1 MYLSFYI
8 TDSRNGLIFQY
19 LPSANA
25 PTFHDLWV
33 KMKSVEGM
41 DSDISSH
48 DEIKIGKYLKVS
60 KYHSSVNNLNYW
72 CLNSKEN
79 ETLISNGS
87 TTSNKIEPFFLLENI
102 DCILM
107 EYFNKDQL
115 TVKKLSNNSD
125 RLTMIFNYIIDDGEP
140 QLSGNLYSNKI
151 KEVIPLQND
160 FTKIIHSTAKNL
172 SNVVA
177 NSSQKKELG
186 YHGVMSSA
194 INANDD
200 DDNVVPWR
208 TTKFTPYT
216 KEEIYLDFKEKVHLV
231 FQKHDGHGKHRIV
244 SSNGYINN
252 ELKNNSR
259 NSRMQLIH
267 GSIYGSING
276 HSLLNDNIP
285 TIELNLNNNGSNLGI
300 PRFHKCVNIED
311 YIIDNGDSNLLNTK
325 IKFIP
330 PDGKFK
336 LMDYNINLQNI
347 SSNDMGLISI
357 NFENNLGLND
367 DEFEITV
374 NINGSSKVNK
384 IKNLIVD
391 LKFFEKM
398 NNQESNELLEQG
410 KIKII
415 RNTHGRFS
423 NDVGTVTGSWIF
435 DVNTPTGAIAV
446 LRGCI
451 EDTTVTKDTDSNESN
466 KINVTN
472 PMILQTLNIKYEYE
486 GQLIS
491 GIKVNSIDVSKGLRS
506 TPTSNIFKG
515 VKYISEMIDWEV
527 REC

>member
-25 PTFHDLWV
+25 PTFNDLWV
-33 KMKSVEGM
+33 KMKSVESM
-41 DSDISSH
+41 DSDIANH

-60 KYHSSVNNLNYW
+60 RYHSYVNNLNYW
-72 CLNSKEN
+72 CLNSEEN
-79 ETLISNGS
+79 ETLASSIAS
-87 TTSNKIEPFFLLENI
+87 TTNKLEPFALLENI
-102 DCILM
+102 DTILM
-107 EYFNKDQL
+107 EYFIKDQL

-125 RLTMIFNYIIDDGEP
+125 RLTMIFNYIIDDGEL
-140 QLSGNLYSNKI
+140 QVSGNLYSNKI

-160 FTKIIHSTAKNL
+160 FTKIIHSTAKNI
-172 SNVVA
+172 SNAVV
-177 NSSQKKELG
+177 NSSQKKDLR

-194 INANDD
+194 INTG

-208 TTKFTPYT
+208 TTKFTPYS

-231 FQKHDGHGKHRIV
+231 FQKHGHVKHRIA

-252 ELKNNSR
+252 ELKSDSR
-259 NSRMQLIH
+259 SSRMRLIH
-267 GSIYGSING
+267 GSIYGSVNG
-276 HSLLNDNIP
+276 HSLLNGNTP
-285 TIELNLNNNGSNLGI
+285 TIELNLNNNGSDLGI
-300 PRFHKCVNIED
+300 PRFHNCVNAED
-311 YIIDNGDSNLLNTK
+311 YMTDNEDSNLLNTK

-330 PDGKFK
+330 PDGKFH
-336 LMDYNINLQNI
+336 LMNYNINLQNI
-347 SSNDMGLISI
+347 GSNDMGLISI

-384 IKNLIVD
+384 IKNLVVD
-391 LKFFEKM
+391 LKFFEEM
-398 NNQESNELLEQG
+398 NNNDNDINELSQYG

-423 NDVGTVTGSWIF
+423 NDVGTITGSWIF
-435 DVNTPTGAIAV
+435 DVSTPTGTIAV

-451 EDTTVTKDTDSNESN
+451 EDVIATKDTESNESN
-466 KINVTN
+466 KIKSVGS
-472 PMILQTLNIKYEYE
+472 MILQTLNIKYEYE

-491 GIKVNSIDVSKGLRS
+491 GIKVNSIDVSRGLRS

-515 VKYISEMIDWEV
+515 VKYISEMIDCEV

>member
-25 PTFHDLWV
+25 PTFSDLWV
-33 KMKSVEGM
+33 KMKSVENV
-41 DSDISSH
+41 DSDISSFY
-48 DEIKIGKYLKVS
+48 EIKIGKYLNVS
-60 KYHSSVNNLNYW
+60 RYHSNVNNLNYW
-72 CLNSKEN
+72 CLSSKEN
-79 ETLISNGS
+79 DISNGS
-87 TTSNKIEPFFLLENI
+87 GTNRIEPLVLLENI
-102 DCILM
+102 DTILM

-115 TVKKLSNNSD
+115 TVKKLTNNSD

-172 SNVVA
+172 SNAVA
-177 NSSQKKELG
+177 NSSQKKDLR
-186 YHGVMSSA
+186 YHGVMSSNTT
-194 INANDD
+194 IM
-200 DDNVVPWR
+200 DDNAVPWR
-208 TTKFTPYT
+208 TTKFTPYS
-216 KEEIYLDFKEKVHLV
+216 KEEIYLDFKEKVKLV
-231 FQKHDGHGKHRIV
+231 FQKHGNGKRRIF

-252 ELKNNSR
+252 ELKSGNRS
-259 NSRMQLIH
+259 SRMRLVH
-267 GSIYGSING
+267 GSIYGSIEG
-276 HSLLNDNIP
+276 HSLLNGNMP

-300 PRFHKCVNIED
+300 PRFHNCVNIED
-311 YIIDNGDSNLLNTK
+311 YIVDNEDPNLLNTK

-330 PDGKFK
+330 PDGKFH
-336 LMDYNINLQNI
+336 LMDYNINLQNDM

-374 NINGSSKVNK
+374 NINGSSKVSK
-384 IKNLIVD
+384 IKNLVID
-391 LKFFEKM
+391 LRFFEKM
-398 NNQESNELLEQG
+398 NNNDDNDSSVELPQG
-410 KIKII
+410 KIKIL

-423 NDVGTVTGSWIF
+423 HDVGAVTGSWIF
-435 DVNTPTGAIAV
+435 DVSTPTGTIAV

-451 EDTTVTKDTDSNESN
+451 EDVSVSKDTESQES
-466 KINVTN
+466 KTKSVGS
-472 PMILQTLNIKYEYE
+472 MILQALNVKYEYE

-506 TPTSNIFKG
+506 STTSNVFKG
-515 VKYISEMIDWEV
+515 FKYISEMIDCEL